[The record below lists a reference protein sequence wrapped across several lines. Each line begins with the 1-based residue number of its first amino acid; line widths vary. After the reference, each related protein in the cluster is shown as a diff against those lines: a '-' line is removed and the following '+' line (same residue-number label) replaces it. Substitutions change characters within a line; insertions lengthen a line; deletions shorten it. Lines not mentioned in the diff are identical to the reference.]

1 MDIYKVCL
9 FVSMSLC
16 LTRDFYQAC
25 PMVVGSFQNV
35 SLITPS
41 PQKNKQ
47 KKQQQKQQQ
56 QQQQNHLPQIPSSHR
71 PKIFT

>member
-1 MDIYKVCL
+1 
-9 FVSMSLC
+9 
-16 LTRDFYQAC
+16 
-25 PMVVGSFQNV
+25 MVVGSFQNV

-56 QQQQNHLPQIPSSHR
+56 QQQQQQNHLPQIPSSHR

>member
-1 MDIYKVCL
+1 
-9 FVSMSLC
+9 
-16 LTRDFYQAC
+16 
-25 PMVVGSFQNV
+25 MVVGSFQNV

-56 QQQQNHLPQIPSSHR
+56 QQQQQNHLPQIPSSHR